1 MIWLFSRRLYS
12 GECTKYL
19 VWINFQGR
27 NLSKNFGGK
36 LENDFINTFCLIWPL
51 LWYLRSTC
59 FHPWHNKDISKLTDL
74 YKIQPWAFAKHSL
87 EKYFAAKMPRS
98 NWKGILV
105 VHCIQAEKKLSMYL
119 NEKLLSIYNR
129 ESLIPYLLI
138 SGPLSNNTRISNNA
152 CTWHT
157 LILVK
162 VNNF

>member
-1 MIWLFSRRLYS
+1 MF
-12 GECTKYL
+12 L
-19 VWINFQGR
+19 VVFWKID
-27 NLSKNFGGK
+27 
-36 LENDFINTFCLIWPL
+36 DFIKYILTSS
-51 LWYLRSTC
+51 YLYYETWGDL
-59 FHPWHNKDISKLTDL
+59 FLFVFWKKLKTQKGILKLTDL

-157 LILVK
+157 
-162 VNNF
+162 FM